1 MLKIEMARDHTI
13 NLIDLFLDR
22 DQRSINDRKLLKMIF
37 FCEYAYI
44 LCQNKLKLY
53 SSTDFTPLD

>member
-1 MLKIEMARDHTI
+1 MARDHTI